1 MPGTQA
7 PTAPAVSRPLVLL
20 RLTGRGILDAV
31 GGLAGRKPL
40 LVPLAGEPGTV
51 AMLTTPDG
59 RRGDLALNPGN
70 RYPEWQ
76 QAIAARS
83 AVRISFYRPGR
94 AAIASWIQ
102 SAPFMT
108 ATPDL
113 HVPDG
118 GRWWAG

>member
-7 PTAPAVSRPLVLL
+7 PTAPAVSRPLALL
-20 RLTGRGILDAV
+20 RLTGRGILDAA
-31 GGLAGRKPL
+31 GGLADRKPL
-40 LVPLAGEPGTV
+40 LVPLAGEPG
-51 AMLTTPDG
+51 D
-59 RRGDLALNPGN
+59 RRDAHDAGWPPGDLALNPGN

-83 AVRISFYRPGR
+83 TVRISFYRPGR